1 MNAPTRIEAARALLA
16 AAWAVVTY
24 AKAQVRYCMSPTI
37 RNHAA
42 VRAAAA
48 KRDAKVR
55 HSNELQAQL
64 KRSHAR

>member
-1 MNAPTRIEAARALLA
+1 MSAPTRTDAARALLA

-24 AKAQVRYCMSPTI
+24 AKAQVRYSMSPTI

-48 KRDAKVR
+48 KRDARVR
-55 HSNELQAQL
+55 HSNELQAKL
-64 KRSHAR
+64 RRSQCR